1 MILLVHFRTSDF
13 LSKLPWLQDVGNF
26 QSLPENFRILEFF
39 KKFSKNFKN
48 VFIFEFLWYLSV
60 LCLEYSNQS
69 STKRMK
75 LIQTEINKI

>member
-13 LSKLPWLQDVGNF
+13 LSKLPWLQDVKNL
-26 QSLPENFRILEFF
+26 QSLPKNFRILEFF
-39 KKFSKNFKN
+39 KKFGEFLKC
-48 VFIFEFLWYLSV
+48 FIFEFSWYLSV